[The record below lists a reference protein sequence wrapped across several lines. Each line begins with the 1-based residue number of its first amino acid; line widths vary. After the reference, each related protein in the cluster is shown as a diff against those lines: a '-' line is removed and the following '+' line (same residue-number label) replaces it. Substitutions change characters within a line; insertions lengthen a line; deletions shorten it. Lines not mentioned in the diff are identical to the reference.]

1 VFVLHSGN
9 VLLHW
14 HCTVSFIKILYCYY
28 LLLLKKINACMNEN
42 KLNKYIIIII
52 IIDVVWPNLG
62 DLFFRRPRRIVK
74 RPEFRLEVVDC
85 TTSGDA
91 KKVDRTDA
99 FVVLLDNDD
108 LPLPSG
114 NFVNG
119 GNRWVKRRQRKMGTV
134 RFFDDRLARFPA
146 TDTGKTIQ

>member
-1 VFVLHSGN
+1 
-9 VLLHW
+9 
-14 HCTVSFIKILYCYY
+14 
-28 LLLLKKINACMNEN
+28 M
-42 KLNKYIIIII
+42 
-52 IIDVVWPNLG
+52 
-62 DLFFRRPRRIVK
+62 FFRRPRRIVK
-74 RPEFRLEVVDC
+74 RPAFRLEVVDC

-91 KKVDRTDA
+91 KVDRTDA

-108 LPLPSG
+108 SPLPSK
-114 NFVNG
+114 NIVSG